1 MGLRKLRV
9 GMGTLFFSILFFKNV
24 FIFLFFWLH
33 HATCRIFFKKFYGM
47 LPDTFIDWGAAL
59 EAIVRRENVFLPR
72 GDENAVL

>member
-1 MGLRKLRV
+1 M
-9 GMGTLFFSILFFKNV
+9 
-24 FIFLFFWLH
+24 FLFFL
-33 HATCRIFFKKFYGM
+33 FFYFSGCTMQHVGFFFFKFYGM